1 MNFDHKT
8 FTTKESLLH
17 EGMRQLA
24 ENGYHGTGIK
34 KILDVVNVPK
44 GSFYNYFDSK
54 EAYVAEIIDE
64 YNRQALILFD
74 SLTADL
80 ESPAIEKLELLYRHM
95 LDKYAEANFQQG
107 CLIGSLAAEIGHS
120 LELCQKAMQC
130 NVDNWLSRVK
140 ALIVQAQTEGSIR
153 ADMTEEDIA
162 EVFWCTWEGA
172 LIRMQMDGNAAS
184 ANKVLQVLFQ
194 QLLIPTDK

>member
-64 YNRQALILFD
+64 YNRQALTLFD
-74 SLTADL
+74 SLAVDL

-153 ADMTEEDIA
+153 ADIAAEDIV
-162 EVFWCTWEGA
+162 EVFWSTWEGA
-172 LIRMQMDGNAAS
+172 LLRMQMDGNAAS